1 MLLKNHRQIFSF
13 CIKKRLYVHEGNVEN
28 HNGIR
33 ATIFGA
39 TGLMGQYV
47 AGYLGYFGSQLVL
60 PFNEEFNSYVAGDN
74 IRELKNTAKP
84 GIILI
89 I

>member
-1 MLLKNHRQIFSF
+1 
-13 CIKKRLYVHEGNVEN
+13 
-28 HNGIR
+28 
-33 ATIFGA
+33 
-39 TGLMGQYV
+39 MGQYV

-84 GIILI
+84 GLIQII
-89 I
+89 